1 MCKFSCVRV
10 HLCIVRVCLCICA
23 CVRTLACAFVYC
35 FKKTNLWL
43 FLHNRQLMG
52 IAIRTETPLNL
63 DLSALVWKQ
72 LKGAALDLADLSH
85 VDVRMAELL
94 KRV

>member
-1 MCKFSCVRV
+1 
-10 HLCIVRVCLCICA
+10 
-23 CVRTLACAFVYC
+23 
-35 FKKTNLWL
+35 
-43 FLHNRQLMG
+43 MG

-94 KRV
+94 KRVR